1 MATTTKPK
9 TRRRRKPMTEEQR
22 AAAAERL
29 KLAREKRARENPP
42 QYKNVHPTVLEL
54 PEDDPL
60 SFANV
65 RAWIKA
71 NKSKLPALRQ
81 QVRQGIKGSI
91 QQEQMVKSY
100 IGNMETY
107 LRNGDWICDYYGENM
122 EKRMIRRCVAMAY
135 DEDGNPKREK
145 YTYYPDLGI
154 VWGME
159 DDIS

>member
-1 MATTTKPK
+1 
-9 TRRRRKPMTEEQR
+9 
-22 AAAAERL
+22 
-29 KLAREKRARENPP
+29 
-42 QYKNVHPTVLEL
+42 
-54 PEDDPL
+54 
-60 SFANV
+60 
-65 RAWIKA
+65 
-71 NKSKLPALRQ
+71 
-81 QVRQGIKGSI
+81 
-91 QQEQMVKSY
+91 MVKSY

-107 LRNGDWICDYYGENM
+107 LRNGDWVSDFYGENM